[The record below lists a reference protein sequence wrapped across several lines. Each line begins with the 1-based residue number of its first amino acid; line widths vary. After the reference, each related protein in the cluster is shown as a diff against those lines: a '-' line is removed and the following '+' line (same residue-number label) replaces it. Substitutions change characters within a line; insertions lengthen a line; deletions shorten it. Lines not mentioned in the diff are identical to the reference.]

1 MMWPLARRAAGPV
14 IALLRHAIAKHGFR
28 VQVATLE

>member
-14 IALLRHAIAKHGFR
+14 IALLRQPVAKHGFR
-28 VQVATLE
+28 VKVATLE